1 MSKPGKLIM
10 TWDIA
15 PQHEREYF
23 EFVVREFLPGMQ
35 KFGFEL
41 SDAWVTVYGHHPQI
55 LVGVTLPSAQEIRKV
70 QQSDEWQALFNQLSE
85 HVVNFKQK
93 IVKAEGGF
101 QF

>member
-1 MSKPGKLIM
+1 M

-70 QQSDEWQALFNQLSE
+70 QQSDDWQALFNQLSE